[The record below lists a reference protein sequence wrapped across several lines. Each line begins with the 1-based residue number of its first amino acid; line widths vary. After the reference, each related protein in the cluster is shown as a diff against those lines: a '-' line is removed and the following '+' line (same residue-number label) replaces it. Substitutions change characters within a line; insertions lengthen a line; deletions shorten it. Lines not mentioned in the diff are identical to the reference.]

1 MNAQSMTLDAQTQHE
16 TAITVAR
23 AMLRLSSA
31 CGGLIT
37 IEIRPAGD
45 ASGLLL
51 IGTNAAIARRAHC
64 VVVRFADSGQ
74 FVSAELVSLAT
85 MVPLATPGFAFARA
99 GKTCIT
105 DTVTINDPVVLAE
118 ALRLLGRMKG
128 DDAWAEP
135 RYGQAE

>member
-1 MNAQSMTLDAQTQHE
+1 MA
-16 TAITVAR
+16 
-23 AMLRLSSA
+23 
-31 CGGLIT
+31 
-37 IEIRPAGD
+37 
-45 ASGLLL
+45 
-51 IGTNAAIARRAHC
+51 
-64 VVVRFADSGQ
+64 RFADSGQ
-74 FVSAELVSLAT
+74 FLSAELVSLAT

-99 GKTCIT
+99 SKTYIT